1 MKTIKSLAMIVAL
14 GVAFASCNNKKE
26 TSEQQQ
32 TTTTTDASKTS
43 NEITGVMET
52 ASFEV
57 EGMTCAV
64 GCAATIEKKLAEL
77 DGVKSAKVDFET
89 KKATVEF
96 DNGKQSLESLQKTV
110 ESLANGAYK
119 VSGMTSNK
127 EMAML
132 FQEPAKKSC
141 CASKEKKTCDSKEKS
156 EKKSCCKESKKSKE
170 KSGEKK
176 SCCSSKK
183 ETAKTI

>member
-1 MKTIKSLAMIVAL
+1 MKKIRSFAMIVAL
-14 GVAFASCNNKKE
+14 GVVFASCDNKKE

-32 TTTTTDASKTS
+32 ITTTDTSKTTD
-43 NEITGVMET
+43 EITGVMET

-64 GCAATIEKKLAEL
+64 GCAATIEKKIAEL
-77 DGVKSAKVDFET
+77 EGVKSAKVDFET

-141 CASKEKKTCDSKEKS
+141 CASKEKKTCDSKDKS
-156 EKKSCCKESKKSKE
+156 EKKSCCKESKKNKE
-170 KSGEKK
+170 KSDEKK
-176 SCCSSKK
+176 ACCSSKK
-183 ETAKTI
+183 EATKTI